1 MDERRLEETAP
12 DIKFLLD
19 TIIEQIPEPEYVEGT
34 AQMQVASLDFSS
46 YLADS
51 HRRVFRGEI
60 MTGHDILSAKG
71 EGR

>member
-1 MDERRLEETAP
+1 MAGGADKPAP

-19 TIIEQIPEPEYVEGT
+19 TIIEQIPEPEICPKEPTDAGGFI
-34 AQMQVASLDFSS
+34 DFSS

-51 HRRVFRGEI
+51 HRRDFRGEI
-60 MTGHDILSAKG
+60 RPVMYISAKG